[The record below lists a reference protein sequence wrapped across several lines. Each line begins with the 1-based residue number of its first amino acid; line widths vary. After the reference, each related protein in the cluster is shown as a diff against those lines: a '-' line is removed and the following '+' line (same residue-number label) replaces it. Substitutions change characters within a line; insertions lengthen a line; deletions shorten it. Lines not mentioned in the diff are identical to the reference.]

1 MDRNKPSKGQTF
13 IRNNRSPRVLFEICM
28 VDTQK
33 TKAKKTHSK
42 KSNKNCKS
50 PTAQV
55 LCMPA
60 FICLPIEH
68 CFTVVTH
75 CALLFQSLF
84 NFSHDE
90 LCPPTDKYYIDF
102 PLGTKSYTDSSS
114 SSLSLSLSLYVS
126 YFFPSLMCMRVLIET
141 LTLCACQVSSE
152 ASDDDKSLTVLI

>member
-1 MDRNKPSKGQTF
+1 MDRNKPSKDQTF

-28 VDTQK
+28 VHTKK
-33 TKAKKTHSK
+33 TKAKRTHSK

-60 FICLPIEH
+60 FNCLPIEH

-90 LCPPTDKYYIDF
+90 LCPPGDKYYIDF
-102 PLGTKSYTDSSS
+102 PLRTKHYSSS
-114 SSLSLSLSLYVS
+114 FSLFLSPSLYM
-126 YFFPSLMCMRVLIET
+126 FLISF
-141 LTLCACQVSSE
+141 LL
-152 ASDDDKSLTVLI
+152 